1 LPAATHGAVA
11 CHSATTG
18 VPADA
23 RAYGGAPG
31 KPGRGLN
38 ADRRLAQ
45 RQKGPAMIPPL
56 DALTTPFSLSLLT
69 AARGNA
75 SKRLVP
81 DAHGKPMRDPA
92 HRLGISTGRVEHVH
106 VAGLPGL
113 VDLLEH
119 VPRKQALV
127 QGIPIGSA

>member
-1 LPAATHGAVA
+1 
-11 CHSATTG
+11 
-18 VPADA
+18 
-23 RAYGGAPG
+23 
-31 KPGRGLN
+31 
-38 ADRRLAQ
+38 
-45 RQKGPAMIPPL
+45 MIPPL

-119 VPRKQALV
+119 VSRKQALV
-127 QGIPIGSA
+127 HGIPIGSAPCEAFQLVVCSTSMPSLMSLTTNAPSTPPW